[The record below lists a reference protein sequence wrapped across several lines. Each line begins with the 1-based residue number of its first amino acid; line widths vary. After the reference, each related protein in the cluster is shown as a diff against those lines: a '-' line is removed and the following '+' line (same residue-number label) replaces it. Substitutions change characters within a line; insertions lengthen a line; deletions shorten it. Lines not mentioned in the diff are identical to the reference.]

1 MQKISIIIP
10 VYNVEQYL
18 HRCVHSILNQTY
30 TNLEIILINDGA
42 TDNSGEICDDYASKD
57 DRILVIHQKNKGL
70 SGARN
75 SGLKRATGEF
85 VGFVDSDDWIEYDMF
100 ERMMNLI
107 QNENV
112 DVVECGILK
121 SLDVED
127 NINRQGKLNIE
138 DRLSALKRIITN
150 QQFSVWRRLYKKKI
164 IEDITFVEGKNS
176 EDVYFTLGV
185 FKNIN
190 KIAYTSAPL
199 YNYFVGGVSITRG
212 GYRLKTLDTVDAAL
226 YLEDMVRN
234 QEKDKELKQIALDFL
249 LEIVLYN
256 YKQLNI
262 HNHLDHNDI
271 YRLKLKKIIKQ
282 YYPEGTKYNQL
293 TLAKFLPIKVFS
305 FLINLY
311 QKK

>member
-18 HRCVHSILNQTY
+18 HRCMHSILNQTY

-107 QNENV
+107 QNENI

-127 NINRQGKLNIE
+127 NINRHGKLNIE

-176 EDVYFTLGV
+176 EDVYFTLDV

-199 YNYFVGGVSITRG
+199 YNYFIGGVSITRG

-226 YLEDMVRN
+226 HLEDMVRN
-234 QEKDKELKQIALDFL
+234 QEKDEELKQIALDFL

-256 YKQLNI
+256 YKLLNI
-262 HNHLDHNDI
+262 NNNLDDD
-271 YRLKLKKIIKQ
+271 YRHRKKLKSIIEKN
-282 YYPEGTKYNQL
+282 YHLANKYLQL
-293 TLAKFLPIKVFS
+293 RLAKILPVKLFQ
-305 FLINLY
+305 LILKIY
-311 QKK
+311 QN